1 MNVKINDSLIIVT
14 KLTISWNEFSSGK
27 KCLWFSS
34 PLLCMLI
41 MLLGLIFFSN
51 MNYGLISE
59 LEQTYDIRLTNDICV
74 CIIINTPGRT
84 NTLSQRILHRH
95 FKHFLHTLK
104 SLKFF
109 VV

>member
-1 MNVKINDSLIIVT
+1 MNSRLEKMSVVFFTPAMHVNYVARFD
-14 KLTISWNEFSSGK
+14 F
-27 KCLWFSS
+27 
-34 PLLCMLI
+34 
-41 MLLGLIFFSN
+41 FFSN